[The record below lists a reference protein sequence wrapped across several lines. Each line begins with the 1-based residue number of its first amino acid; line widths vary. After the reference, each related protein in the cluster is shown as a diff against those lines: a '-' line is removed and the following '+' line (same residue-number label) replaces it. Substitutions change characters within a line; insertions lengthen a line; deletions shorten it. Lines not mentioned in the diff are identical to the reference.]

1 MSDENTPSRFQPG
14 QEFNNVLAYCYQ
26 RVMDASKDG
35 LSKKDEGMVRILWA
49 MIADEDKT
57 RYSGAWDEAIEKY
70 ASKEDEPQNIKNE
83 KFRDGI
89 IAKLQIVTNVVRS
102 NGWLYQVK
110 RSTDY
115 DEIIRFSQELKNRE
129 ALEE

>member
-1 MSDENTPSRFQPG
+1 LSDENTPSRFQPG